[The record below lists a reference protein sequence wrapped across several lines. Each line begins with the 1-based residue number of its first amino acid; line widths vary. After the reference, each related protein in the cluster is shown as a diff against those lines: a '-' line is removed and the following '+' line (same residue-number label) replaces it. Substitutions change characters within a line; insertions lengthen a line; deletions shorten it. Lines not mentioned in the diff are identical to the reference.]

1 MTYVH
6 CTMLLRKGART
17 SGRSKKPGPSAH
29 AGRDQGGAA
38 VFYTRPAESLFG
50 ATYCLRYSTSPVMF
64 WFLIS
69 PAMRP
74 ASFSAPG
81 MLVWVAS
88 VPIA

>member
-1 MTYVH
+1 M
-6 CTMLLRKGART
+6 CTLYNVATGRGKASAR
-17 SGRSKKPGPSAH
+17 GKKPGPFAH
-29 AGRDQGGAA
+29 AGRDQRGAA
-38 VFYTRPAESLFG
+38 AFDTRPAESLFG
-50 ATYCLRYSTSPVMF
+50 ATYCLRCSTSPVMF

>member
-1 MTYVH
+1 MLAP
-6 CTMLLRKGART
+6 TMRTLIWLGPALGSGSSRT
-17 SGRSKKPGPSAH
+17 SSLSTSPYPVNT
-29 AGRDQGGAA
+29 AA
-38 VFYTRPAESLFG
+38 FMLG